1 MDTHSFKTQDQKDTM
16 CLERYRTCKPL
27 HGDSII
33 NIMGHE
39 DSTGFGVSKEKQ
51 MDIVP
56 GPYSQLRTD
65 KYQPQPS
72 IFVVLCY

>member
-1 MDTHSFKTQDQKDTM
+1 
-16 CLERYRTCKPL
+16 
-27 HGDSII
+27 
-33 NIMGHE
+33 MGHE